1 MNSRWVT
8 TSARRGAVGE
18 GGLVLAV
25 LCPGQGSQSAGFLT
39 PWLTSYA
46 VRPRLADLSDAAGFD
61 LVEAGTDP
69 AFDVVDTAVAQPLLV
84 AAGIVTA
91 ELLGELPADCVVVG
105 HSVGELTAA
114 AVSGAVSATDAV
126 RLAALRGAAMKRACA
141 DVDGGM
147 SALLG
152 GEPGTVQDAIDR
164 AGCVAANVNGAG
176 QIVAAGTRDALERL
190 AASPPPGARLRPLAV
205 AGPFH
210 TPWMAP
216 AAEELADAAQHL
228 DVSAQHRGILSNLDG
243 AMLTTGPL
251 LQQRIVT
258 QLTAPVRFDLCLQTL
273 RGLGVTAAV
282 ELAPGGV
289 LAGLARREL
298 SDVDLVPMRTPDD
311 VAAGRALV
319 AAQHPAGEH
328 LDADWRVVVAPAR
341 GTFHP
346 AARSDHVDV
355 TESRLGVVR
364 NRSGDVEIVID
375 PAAGVV
381 EWLAS
386 DGDPVTA
393 GQPLARVHA

>member
-1 MNSRWVT
+1 V
-8 TSARRGAVGE
+8 E
-18 GGLVLAV
+18 LVLAV

-39 PWLTSYA
+39 PWLTAYA
-46 VRPRLADLSDAAGFD
+46 VQPRLAQLSDAAGFD
-61 LVEAGTDP
+61 LVKAGTESD
-69 AFDVVDTAVAQPLLV
+69 FDVVDTAVAQPLLV
-84 AAGIVTA
+84 AAGIVTS
-91 ELLGELPADCVVVG
+91 ELIGELPADSVVVG

-141 DVDGGM
+141 EVDGGM
-147 SALLG
+147 AALLG
-152 GEPGTVQDAIDR
+152 GDPAVVQETIDR

-176 QIVAAGTRDALERL
+176 QVVAAGTRDALDRL
-190 AASPPPGARLRPLAV
+190 AAAPPAGARLRPLAV

-216 AAEELADAAQHL
+216 AANELAEAAEQL
-228 DVSAQHRGILSNLDG
+228 DVNAQHRGIVSNLDG

-273 RGLGVTAAV
+273 RGLGVTSVV

-298 SDVDLVPMRTPDD
+298 SDVDVVALRSPDD
-311 VAAGRALV
+311 VSAARDLV
-319 AAQHPAGEH
+319 AAHHPAGEQ

-346 AARSDHVDV
+346 AVTGDHIDI
-355 TESRLGVVR
+355 TDGRLGVVS
-364 NRSGDVEIVID
+364 NRSGDVEIVME
-375 PAAGVV
+375 PATGVV

-386 DGDPVTA
+386 DGDPVAA